1 MKRNITL
8 VGIAMYG
15 RTSKQ
20 STFEVIV
27 RNVPEHNAQRR
38 IVKFFY
44 IHNSLPFY
52 VTARYKA
59 HKEFKGLRV
68 SMKTLGTITIVR
80 PDEEQQKK
88 ISLANEFERESLMVH
103 SAVVLST

>member
-27 RNVPEHNAQRR
+27 GNVPEHNMAQRR
-38 IVKFFY
+38 IEQL
-44 IHNSLPFY
+44 NSPPFY

-59 HKEFKGLRV
+59 HKEKGLRV
-68 SMKTLGTITIVR
+68 SMKTLGTII
-80 PDEEQQKK
+80 E
-88 ISLANEFERESLMVH
+88 
-103 SAVVLST
+103 

>member
-27 RNVPEHNAQRR
+27 GNVPEHNMAQRR
-38 IVKFFY
+38 IEQL
-44 IHNSLPFY
+44 NSTPPFY
-52 VTARYKA
+52 VKARYKA

-68 SMKTLGTITIVR
+68 SMKTLGTII
-80 PDEEQQKK
+80 E
-88 ISLANEFERESLMVH
+88 
-103 SAVVLST
+103 